1 MIDVLT
7 AFMIGFLG
15 SLHCVGMCGPIAL
28 ALPLNR
34 KNIATK
40 ISGVLTY
47 NIGRVITY
55 SSIGIIFGFIGG
67 KIAFFG
73 YQQGLSIGL
82 GILIILMA
90 LLPYSFERIFEITPA
105 ISKLLSKLK
114 SGLGKRLRNG
124 SFPSLL
130 SIGILNGLLPCG
142 LVYFAV
148 IGATSSY
155 GITEGALYMAMFGL
169 GTVPAMLIVA
179 IAPSFIGVELRNKV
193 RKALPYFAML
203 IGVLFILR
211 GLNLGIPYVSPQLQQ
226 NGDASVECHE

>member
-1 MIDVLT
+1 
-7 AFMIGFLG
+7 MIGMLG

-34 KNIATK
+34 SSVSSK

-47 NIGRVITY
+47 NLGRIITY
-55 SSIGIIFGFIGG
+55 SSIGIVFGFIGG
-67 KIAFFG
+67 EIAFFG
-73 YQQGLSIGL
+73 YQQSFSIGL
-82 GILIILMA
+82 GVLIIVMA
-90 LLPYSFERIFEITPA
+90 LLPYSFERLFEITPA
-105 ISKLLSKLK
+105 ISRLLSKLK
-114 SGLGKRLRNG
+114 TSLGKRLRKG
-124 SFPSLL
+124 TFSSLL

-155 GITEGALYMAMFGL
+155 GISEGALYMAIFGL

-193 RKALPYFAML
+193 RKALPYFAIL

-211 GLNLGIPYVSPQLQQ
+211 GLNLGIPYVSPELQQ
-226 NGDASVECHE
+226 SGDGAVECVE